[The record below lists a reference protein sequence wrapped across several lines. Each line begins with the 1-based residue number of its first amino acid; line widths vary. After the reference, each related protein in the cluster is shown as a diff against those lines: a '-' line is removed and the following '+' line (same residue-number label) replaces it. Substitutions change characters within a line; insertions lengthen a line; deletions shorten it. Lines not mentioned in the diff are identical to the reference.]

1 MSLKPTTTTVT
12 LARHAMATRFEL
24 VLVGTDPVALRAAG
38 EEALDEIER
47 IEAHL
52 SFYRPGSDISRL
64 NRQAADQPVPV
75 DPHLFALLQTAN
87 HLSEATDGAFDVT
100 VAPLLQCWG
109 FVGGTGKHPTPEA
122 LAQARQAVGASG
134 LELDVAH
141 RTVRFAKPGMK
152 VDLGAIGKGYA
163 LDRAVE
169 VLRDAGVTRAF
180 LHGGTSTACALGR
193 TSDELPWKTAV
204 ELPAGTTE
212 EQREAK
218 PLAIVPLENDSLSV
232 SAVWGKAFT
241 DAGKTFGHVIDPRLG
256 EPVQRALLAA
266 VVLPSATESDALSTA
281 LLVLGPAGLE
291 LLTRLRPAARALV
304 VWRDAATGQVRAAAK
319 GLSLLS

>member
-1 MSLKPTTTTVT
+1 
-12 LARHAMATRFEL
+12 MATRFEL
-24 VLVGTDPVALRAAG
+24 VLVGAEPVALRAAG

-64 NRQAADQPVPV
+64 NREAAAQPVRV
-75 DPHLFALLQTAN
+75 DPNLFALLQTAK
-87 HLSEATDGAFDVT
+87 HLSETTDGAFDVT
-100 VAPLLQCWG
+100 VAPLLKCWG
-109 FVGGTGKHPTPEA
+109 FVGGTGSRPTAAA
-122 LAQARQAVGASG
+122 LAQAREAVGVGG
-134 LELDVAH
+134 LELDIAG

-152 VDLGAIGKGYA
+152 LDLGAIGKGYA

-193 TSDELPWKTAV
+193 TGDNAPWKTAV
-204 ELPAGTTE
+204 ELPAALTE
-212 EQREAK
+212 DQREAK
-218 PLAIVPLENDSLSV
+218 PLAVVALENESLSV

-241 DAGKTFGHVIDPRLG
+241 DQGRTFGHVIDPRLG

-281 LLVLGPAGLE
+281 LLVLGPAGLD
-291 LLTRLRPAARALV
+291 LLATVRPAARALV
-304 VWRDAATGQVRAAAK
+304 VWRDEATDQVRAQAK
-319 GLSLLS
+319 GLDLLW